1 MLVRMSES
9 LVRLSESVTKTG
21 RQTPSKCTGRQ
32 TPTKEVNYGTWVQ
45 LPGYRRY
52 ANRLLPVRNVGTD
65 NAEVGY
71 CSIQRQDGRVTTK
84 EDKA

>member
-1 MLVRMSES
+1 VCT
-9 LVRLSESVTKTG
+9 SESVTKTG

-32 TPTKEVNYGTWVQ
+32 TPTKEVNYGIWVQ

-65 NAEVGY
+65 NAEEVGLFAVLKEGR
-71 CSIQRQDGRVTTK
+71 SGDHQRRQGVGK
-84 EDKA
+84 SVAA